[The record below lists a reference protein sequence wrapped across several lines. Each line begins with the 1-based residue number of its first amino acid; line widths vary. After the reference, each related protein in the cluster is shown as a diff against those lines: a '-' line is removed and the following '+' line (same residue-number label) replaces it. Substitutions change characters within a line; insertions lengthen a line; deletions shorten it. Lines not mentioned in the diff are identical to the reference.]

1 MRDVVA
7 EASRDQILEA
17 LRLRAGPPCAAPTVE
32 IEAVRFGDPVQRFAE
47 ALMEAGGSCI
57 AVPEASDLSDALR
70 QLSVFADAERVL
82 SGVPGLLPQEA
93 PEDRDLADLD
103 LAILPGALAVAESGA
118 VWVVPADLRQ
128 RQAAFL
134 AQHLV
139 LVVPREKLVHE
150 LHQAYAQIDPSAA
163 GFGCFIAGPS
173 KTADIEQA
181 LVIGAHGPRSLTVLL
196 HGVPALT
203 R

>member
-1 MRDVVA
+1 MA
-7 EASRDQILEA
+7 EASRDHILEA
-17 LRLRAGPPCAAPTVE
+17 LRLRADPSRPAPTVE
-32 IEAVRFGDPVQRFAE
+32 IQAVRFGDPAQRFAE

-57 AVPEASDLSDALR
+57 AVPDASDLSDALR
-70 QLSVFADAERVL
+70 ELSVFADAERVL
-82 SGVPGLLPQEA
+82 SGVAGLLPQEA
-93 PEDRDLADLD
+93 PDEDPDLADLA
-103 LAILPGALAVAESGA
+103 LAILPGAPAVAESGA

-128 RQAAFL
+128 RAAAFL

-139 LVVPREKLVHE
+139 LVVPRATLVHE
-150 LHQAYAQIDPSAA
+150 LHQAYAQIDPSAV

-196 HGVPALT
+196 HGAAALT